1 MVTVLIPTNKDFFL
15 LREVD
20 VVAEVEVAVLFHRF
34 LLVVDLLAQGNAFAH
49 KLESLQNPPTI
60 GDCPL
65 FRKL

>member
-1 MVTVLIPTNKDFFL
+1 M
-15 LREVD
+15 
-20 VVAEVEVAVLFHRF
+20 VAEVEVAVLFHRF
-34 LLVVDLLAQGNAFAH
+34 LLVVDLLAQGNVFAH